1 MDAPNDTGLSGIASS
16 LIGVAERQ
24 LLAVATDGKASL
36 IASIG
41 EVVTG
46 IEDIAGR
53 LDGPAA
59 PLADI
64 MKSAADSIAGI
75 AQDLDSRSIPELIE
89 DGRQLVRAQPAVA
102 VGIAAGI
109 GFLLARLVKAAAE
122 D

>member
-1 MDAPNDTGLSGIASS
+1 MDAPNDTGLSGIAGS

-41 EVVTG
+41 AVVTG

-59 PLADI
+59 PLADM

-89 DGRQLVRAQPAVA
+89 DGRQLVRDQPAVA
-102 VGIAAGI
+102 VGLAAGI
-109 GFLLARLVKAAAE
+109 GFLLVRLVKAAAE